1 MANTFSDISNWLSGD
16 QLNEGQNALK
26 TSASIVG
33 NTAIP
38 DLTTLIPQLRM
49 QVESGKITPA
59 QAQAAIQ
66 EASAYNNI
74 NVNPQTV
81 EDQLAAENQLKQV
94 ATQGGMT
101 AIDKAQLNDIQQQLA
116 NQNSAQQQAIQT
128 AAAQQGLGTAGST
141 LAQKMLASQG
151 NSTAQANAGANIAA
165 NAQARA
171 LQAMQNYGS
180 AANAINNQQYT
191 QQKNAADATN
201 AINQFNAQNRQ
212 AANIQYGA
220 NQQASNTANVNNQ
233 NTINANNTGI
243 ANVQARMPYE
253 AAQSNF
259 TNTLNRNTATSNA
272 LNKQGTALLDQ
283 GNKQAGT
290 TANTIAGV
298 YNSIPNGTI
307 PGILDKVGTV
317 AGAVG
322 SGAGDVLS
330 NIGSGISD
338 AASAIGN
345 GASDLW
351 SSVSDWFSDENL
363 KEDIK
368 PGDDDIEAMMEKLT
382 GKKFKYKSGTV
393 PDDGGKEHLGVM
405 AQDAEKAGLTTRD
418 TPDGKKIVDDGQMKG
433 AMLAALGNL
442 HQRVNQLE
450 K

>member
-1 MANTFSDISNWLSGD
+1 MPNVFSSINDWLSGGNLGD
-16 QLNEGQNALK
+16 ATNALNA
-26 TSASIVG
+26 SANIVG
-33 NTAIP
+33 GTQVP
-38 DLTTLIPQLRM
+38 DLATLIPQLKL

-66 EASAYNNI
+66 EASAYSNI

-81 EDQLAAENQLKQV
+81 EDQQAAINQLKQV

-165 NAQARA
+165 NAQQRA

-180 AANAINNQQYT
+180 AAGNLNTQQYT

-220 NQQASNTANVNNQ
+220 NQQAANTANVNNQ

-259 TNTLNRNTATSNA
+259 TNNLNRNVATSNA

-283 GNKQAGT
+283 GNKNATTNSGLIGDAVNFAGSPT
-290 TANTIAGV
+290 GKNLLDTAGNIIST
-298 YNSIPNGTI
+298 
-307 PGILDKVGTV
+307 
-317 AGAVG
+317 VG
-322 SGAGDVLS
+322 SGVGDAL
-330 NIGSGISD
+330 SGIGH
-338 AASAIGN
+338 A
-345 GASDLW
+345 ASDLW
-351 SSVSDWFSDENL
+351 SGVTDWLSDENV
-363 KEDIK
+363 KENIQ
-368 PGDDDIEAMMEKLT
+368 PGDDDVEAMMEKLT
-382 GKKFKYKSGTV
+382 GKKFKYKADSAGA
-393 PDDGGKEHLGVM
+393 DGGKEHIGVM
-405 AQDAEKAGLTTRD
+405 AQDAERAGLTTHD
-418 TPDGKKIVDDGQMKG
+418 TPQGKKIVDDAELKG
-433 AMLAALGNL
+433 ATLAALGNL
-442 HQRVNQLE
+442 HQRISKLE

>member
-16 QLNEGQNALK
+16 QLNEGQNALR

-33 NTAIP
+33 NTAVP
-38 DLTTLIPQLRM
+38 DLAQLIPQLKL

-66 EASAYNNI
+66 EASAYSNI

-81 EDQLAAENQLKQV
+81 EDQLAAVNQLKQV

-116 NQNSAQQQAIQT
+116 NQNAAQQQAIQT

-171 LQAMQNYGS
+171 LQAMQQYGS
-180 AANAINNQQYT
+180 AASAINNQQYA
-191 QQKNAADATN
+191 QQKNAADAAN

-212 AANIQYGA
+212 AANIQYAA
-220 NQQASNTANVNNQ
+220 NQQAANTANVNNQ

-259 TNTLNRNTATSNA
+259 TNTMNRNVATSNA
-272 LNKQGTALLDQ
+272 LNKQGTAMLDQ
-283 GNKQAGT
+283 GNKQANT

-307 PGILDKVGTV
+307 PSIINGVGS
-317 AGAVG
+317 AASAVG

-330 NIGSGISD
+330 SIGSGISD
-338 AASAIGN
+338 AASAVGDGLSN
-345 GASDLW
+345 AWDTV
-351 SSVSDWFSDENL
+351 SSWFSDEEL
-363 KEDIK
+363 KTGIK
-368 PGDDDIEAMMEKLT
+368 PADEDVEAMMEKLT
-382 GKKFKYKSGTV
+382 GKKWKYKSDTAQA
-393 PDDGGKEHLGVM
+393 DGGKEHISPM
-405 AQDAEKAGLTTRD
+405 AQDIEKAGLPVMD
-418 TPDGKKIVDDGQMKG
+418 TPQGKLVIDNDDTKG
-433 AMLAALGNL
+433 AVLAALGNL
-442 HQRVNQLE
+442 HQRVKQLE